1 MILREGRSLKIATL
15 IRRAYGDY
23 RPVAQK
29 SETVVFGFGC
39 TKIVKYRKEL
49 NGETSVLKELAALSE
64 KTDGVIL
71 AAFDTDN
78 YGVIRH
84 SCGIFEKGRLLGITD
99 MSVCLEQNGYMP
111 GCGNRVFDTGAG
123 RLAVAVGDDA
133 FSFDL
138 MKSLVVCGAETIFL
152 LSDRKRTE
160 NTRIVVRAYSYLL
173 GVPFLYLAEDGMI
186 ATDPRGKIVASSEED
201 ECFAEI
207 PTPAEYSLKI
217 TKVRLRDP

>member
-1 MILREGRSLKIATL
+1 MKIATL

-23 RPVAQK
+23 RPGAQTP
-29 SETVVFGFGC
+29 ETIVFGFGC

-64 KTDGVIL
+64 QADGVIL

-84 SCGIFEKGRLLGITD
+84 SCGVFEKGRLLGITD
-99 MSVCLEQNGYMP
+99 MSVCLEQSGYMP
-111 GCGNRVFDTGAG
+111 GGGNRVFDTGSG
-123 RLAVAVGDDA
+123 RFAVAVGDDA

-160 NTRIVVRAYSYLL
+160 NAKIVVRAYSYLL
-173 GVPFLYLAEDGMI
+173 GVPFLYLAEDGMF
-186 ATDPRGKIVASSEED
+186 ATDPRGEIAASSDED

-207 PTPAEYSLKI
+207 PTPAEYSLKT

>member
-1 MILREGRSLKIATL
+1 MKIATL

-23 RPVAQK
+23 RPGAQTP
-29 SETVVFGFGC
+29 ETIVFGFGC

-64 KTDGVIL
+64 QADGVIL

-84 SCGIFEKGRLLGITD
+84 SCGVFEKGRLLGITD
-99 MSVCLEQNGYMP
+99 MSVCLEQSGYMP
-111 GCGNRVFDTGAG
+111 GCGNRVFDTGSG
-123 RLAVAVGDDA
+123 RFAVALGDDA

-160 NTRIVVRAYSYLL
+160 NAKIVVRAYSYLL
-173 GVPFLYLAEDGMI
+173 GVPFLYLAEDGMF
-186 ATDPRGKIVASSEED
+186 ATDPRGEIAASSDED

-207 PTPAEYSLKI
+207 PTPAEYSLKT

>member
-1 MILREGRSLKIATL
+1 MKIATL

-23 RPVAQK
+23 RPGAQPP
-29 SETVVFGFGC
+29 ETIVFGFGC

-64 KTDGVIL
+64 QADGVIL

-84 SCGIFEKGRLLGITD
+84 SCGVFEKGRLLGITD
-99 MSVCLEQNGYMP
+99 MSVCLEQSGYMP
-111 GCGNRVFDTGAG
+111 GGGNRVFDTGSG
-123 RLAVAVGDDA
+123 RFAVAVGDDA

-160 NTRIVVRAYSYLL
+160 NAKIVVRAYSYLL
-173 GVPFLYLAEDGMI
+173 GVPFLYLAEDGMF
-186 ATDPRGKIVASSEED
+186 ATDPRGEIAASSDED

-207 PTPAEYSLKI
+207 PTPAEYSLKT